1 MSSERRSLRGGSW
14 NDLPVHCRSACR
26 PSNHPAYVDYSIGF
40 RVVRL
45 SQPTRNPMSQIS
57 RLLRGGSWY
66 GSPRSCRSACR
77 SKLHPAFSYF
87 VIGFRVVRL
96 PQPTPSIMSQ
106 ILRVLR
112 GGSCLDFPVHCRSA
126 CRLSNHPAYAYYSI
140 GFRVVRLPQPTLRIM
155 ARISRLLRGNSWFS
169 IPQYCRSAYRIRN
182 HPAYSIDIAGFRV
195 ASQDSPVTA
204 IAMVKIPAGNFLM
217 GSPTS
222 EESHFTS
229 ESPQHEVNLGS
240 FWMSQTPITQAQ
252 WVSVMGANPSHFKG
266 NDLPVEQVSWHDAME
281 FCRRLSEQTGH
292 IYTLPS
298 EAQWEYACRAGTTTP
313 FYFGNTITPDQ
324 ANYDGNYTYN
334 GGPRGEYRRQTTP
347 VGMFP
352 PNDWG
357 LYDMH
362 GNVWEWCL
370 DTWHPNYEGAPADG
384 SAWEGGDE

>member
-1 MSSERRSLRGGSW
+1 MFSKE
-14 NDLPVHCRSACR
+14 
-26 PSNHPAYVDYSIGF
+26 
-40 RVVRL
+40 
-45 SQPTRNPMSQIS
+45 

-66 GSPRSCRSACR
+66 GFPVHCRSAYR
-77 SKLHPAFSYF
+77 SSNRPAYADCS
-87 VIGFRVVRL
+87 IGFRVVRL
-96 PQPTPSIMSQ
+96 PTRNPMSQASRLVRGGSWLSLPVNCRSAFRNNRHPASANDLIGFRVVRQPTLSIMAQ

-112 GGSCLDFPVHCRSA
+112 GGSWCSKPRSCRSA
-126 CRLSNHPAYAYYSI
+126 FRSRGRPALSDGS
-140 GFRVVRLPQPTLRIM
+140 V
-155 ARISRLLRGNSWFS
+155 
-169 IPQYCRSAYRIRN
+169 
-182 HPAYSIDIAGFRV
+182 GFRV

-204 IAMVKIPAGNFLM
+204 IEMVEIPAGNFLM

-229 ESPQHEVNLGS
+229 ESLQHEVNLGA
-240 FWMSQTPITQAQ
+240 FWMSKFPITQAQ
-252 WVSVMGANPSHFKG
+252 WVRVMGASPSHFKG
-266 NDLPVEQVSWHDAME
+266 DNLPVEQVSWHDAMD

-313 FYFGNTITPDQ
+313 FYFGETITPDQ

-334 GGPRGEYRRQTTP
+334 GGPRGEYRQRTTP

-352 PNDWG
+352 PNAWG

-370 DTWHPNYEGAPADG
+370 DEWHPNYEGAPVDG
-384 SAWEGGDE
+384 SAWEGGNE